1 MSSPPLDKRMLRLIH
16 QHHIFTL
23 ATALYNQ
30 PWCTTCFY
38 VFSED
43 LNMFIFTTD
52 IQTRHGKELL
62 ENVKVA
68 GCIAL
73 ETRIIGKIRGI
84 QFTGSAQLL
93 QNKILTKAKSAYLFR
108 FPVAVLMETKLW
120 GITPDYLKMTDNRMG
135 FGKKLIWISE
145 PENSENQ

>member
-1 MSSPPLDKRMLRLIH
+1 
-16 QHHIFTL
+16 
-23 ATALYNQ
+23 
-30 PWCTTCFY
+30 
-38 VFSED
+38 
-43 LNMFIFTTD
+43 MFIFTTD